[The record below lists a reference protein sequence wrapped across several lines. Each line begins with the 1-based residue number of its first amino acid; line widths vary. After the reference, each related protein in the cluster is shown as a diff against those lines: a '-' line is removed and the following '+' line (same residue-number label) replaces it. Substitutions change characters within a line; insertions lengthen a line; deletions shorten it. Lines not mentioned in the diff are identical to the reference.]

1 MLFQMTTNSPPYMLL
16 TEQRYQRKARK
27 FFRQHPDLRP
37 AYDRLLADLAID
49 PFAPA
54 LKLHPLSGRLDGI
67 WAVSLT
73 YSYRITL
80 TLLVTETEI
89 TLLDIG
95 GHDEI
100 YR

>member
-1 MLFQMTTNSPPYMLL
+1 MTTNSAPYTLL
-16 TEQRYQRKARK
+16 TERGYQRKAKK

-37 AYDRLLADLAID
+37 AYDDLLADLATD

-54 LKLHPLSGRLDGI
+54 IKLHPLSGRLKGI
-67 WAVSLT
+67 WSISLT

-80 TLLVTETEI
+80 TLLLSEKEI

-95 GHDEI
+95 DHDDV